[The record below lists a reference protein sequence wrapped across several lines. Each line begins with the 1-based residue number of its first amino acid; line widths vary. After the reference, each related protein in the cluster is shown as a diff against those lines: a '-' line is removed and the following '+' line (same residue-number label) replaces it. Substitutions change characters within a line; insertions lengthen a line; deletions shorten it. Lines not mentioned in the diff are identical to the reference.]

1 MFDKIIHNQEL
12 WSIMCHNCSENN
24 ASVEVDDSL
33 LNNGL
38 LNHEKILILK
48 PDNYYNTKDF
58 ATPPKSPDCLILI
71 SYAEKAHYDLYLV
84 ELRDVKSSS
93 GLKPKDIVGK
103 FETMVNQFFP
113 EFSTIFYLSK
123 YKIISFYLVTTYPRG
138 GSELSPEEYRTKIK
152 GSVLD
157 ILGSAKP
164 LKLYGRAIL
173 IQPAP
178 SPFKITAC

>member
-1 MFDKIIHNQEL
+1 MFNKIMHNQQL
-12 WSIMCHNCSENN
+12 WSIMCHDCSENN
-24 ASVEVDDSL
+24 ASVAFDNSL
-33 LNNGL
+33 LINGFLNN
-38 LNHEKILILK
+38 EKILILK
-48 PDNYYNTKDF
+48 PDNYYNTKNF

-71 SYAEKAHYDLYLV
+71 SHAQKARYDLYLV
-84 ELRDVKSSS
+84 ELRNVTSSS
-93 GLKPKDIVGK
+93 GLKPKDIIEK

-123 YKIISFYLVTTYPRG
+123 YKKISFYLVTTYPKG

-164 LKLYGRAIL
+164 LKLFGRAIL

-178 SPFKITAC
+178 SPFKITTC